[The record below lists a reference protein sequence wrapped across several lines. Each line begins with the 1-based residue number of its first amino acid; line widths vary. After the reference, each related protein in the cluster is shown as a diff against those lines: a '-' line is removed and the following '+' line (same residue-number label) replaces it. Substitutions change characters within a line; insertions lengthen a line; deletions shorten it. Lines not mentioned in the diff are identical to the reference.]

1 MQKCSR
7 VSHAALALIIVAMGG
22 TGCTSDTPPPPPQPE
37 ERPNSENTPS
47 VKLPITEVRQT
58 LNIGYADLLRSV
70 LATLGERKVPVN
82 LVDESV
88 GVIETGWV
96 PTRDRLCNMVGSNQ
110 APLPCRVRLL
120 FKIDGISGIS
130 SALQV
135 KYEEICTF
143 NEDMRLECADS
154 SAEKLLLLVL
164 EDIKA
169 LDKTVRPGL
178 SGPDGR

>member
-1 MQKCSR
+1 MLGC
-7 VSHAALALIIVAMGG
+7 I
-22 TGCTSDTPPPPPQPE
+22 GCTSDTPPPPPQPE
-37 ERPNSENTPS
+37 ERPNRENTPS

-58 LNIGYADLLRSV
+58 LNISYADLLRAVIAS
-70 LATLGERKVPVN
+70 LSERKIPVN
-82 LVDESV
+82 AINESV
-88 GVIETGWV
+88 GTIETGWV
-96 PTRDRLCNMVGSNQ
+96 PTRDKLCNMVPSNQ

-135 KYEEICTF
+135 KYEEVCTF

-164 EDIKA
+164 EDIKS
-169 LDKTVRPGL
+169 LDKTVPRGL
-178 SGPDGR
+178 TGPDGR

>member
-1 MQKCSR
+1 MPKTTR
-7 VSHAALALIIVAMGG
+7 NDA
-22 TGCTSDTPPPPPQPE
+22 DPPPPQPE
-37 ERPNSENTPS
+37 ERPNRENTPS

-58 LNIGYADLLRSV
+58 LNISYADLLRAVIAS
-70 LATLGERKVPVN
+70 LSERKIPVN
-82 LVDESV
+82 AINESV
-88 GVIETGWV
+88 GPIETGWV
-96 PTRDRLCNMVGSNQ
+96 PTRDKLCNMVPSNQ

-135 KYEEICTF
+135 KYEEVCTF

-164 EDIKA
+164 EDIKS
-169 LDKTVRPGL
+169 LDKTVPRGL
-178 SGPDGR
+178 TGPDGR